1 MRFLF
6 MVEPALI
13 ILTFFL
19 AFGINLF
26 STLVGGRGAV
36 MVPLLM
42 FLGFS
47 PQTAIA
53 TNRLSALSGMA
64 ALFEFHKQGYV
75 KWRLGLFLAVFA
87 GIGSAIGSF
96 FVLQLDSDILEK
108 GIGIIILLS
117 LPMFLLR
124 PNAGLKERKVKLT
137 KLKQTGGAVMMVFL
151 GTLGGFFS
159 TTGVWFSWVYIFYY
173 GMTFIQ
179 RAATGK
185 VVGLFMVSFSLVLFI
200 PAGIIN
206 WPVAISMLIGG
217 GLGSWVSAR
226 NAKKLGN
233 EKIRYLFLIVM
244 LLIAFKILLL

>member
-1 MRFLF
+1 MT
-6 MVEPALI
+6 EI
-13 ILTFFL
+13 IVTFFL
-19 AFGINLF
+19 AFLVNLF
-26 STLVGGRGAV
+26 STLVGGRGAI

-42 FLGFS
+42 FIGLS

-53 TNRLSALSGMA
+53 TNRLGALSNMA
-64 ALFEFHKQGYV
+64 ALFEFHKQGHV
-75 KWRLGLFLAVFA
+75 KWKIGLFLAVFA
-87 GIGSAIGSF
+87 GLGSLVGSF
-96 FVLQLDSDILEK
+96 FVLQLESEVLEK

-124 PNAGLKERKVKLT
+124 PRAGLKERKVKLT
-137 KLKQTGGAVMMVFL
+137 KMKQTGGALMMTFL
-151 GTLGGFFS
+151 GVLGGFFS

-185 VVGLFMVSFSLVLFI
+185 IVGFSMVVFSLALFI

-206 WPVAISMLIGG
+206 WPIALSLLVGG

-226 NAKKLGN
+226 NAKRFGN
-233 EKIRYLFLIVM
+233 EKIRYLFLGAMFLVA
-244 LLIAFKILLL
+244 LKLLLF